1 MIMKIMIM
9 PLLLKRNRP
18 KIRRIKMT
26 IRIMMM
32 VRMNEIAK
40 I

>member
-1 MIMKIMIM
+1 MIMKIMII
-9 PLLLKRNRP
+9 PLPPKR
-18 KIRRIKMT
+18 RRTRKIKMT
-26 IRIMMM
+26 IRIMRM